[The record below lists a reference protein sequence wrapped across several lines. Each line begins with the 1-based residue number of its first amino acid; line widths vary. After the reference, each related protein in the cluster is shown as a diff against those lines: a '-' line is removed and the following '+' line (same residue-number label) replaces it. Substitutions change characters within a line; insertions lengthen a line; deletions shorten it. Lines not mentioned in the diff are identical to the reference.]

1 MSKYGYF
8 YINSN
13 KYEPLNYKETWMKTK
28 SLKLFLKKNLIYMGY
43 RSYELQL
50 LLGLIY

>member
-13 KYEPLNYKETWMKTK
+13 KYEPLNYKETWMKKK
-28 SLKLFLKKNLIYMGY
+28 SLKLFFKKKPYIH
-43 RSYELQL
+43 
-50 LLGLIY
+50 GL